1 MRGKQRVRERGTQ
14 SEGDSEREGQS
25 EREREKYRERD
36 GEPPE
41 YIVSY
46 RGAQSKL
53 LLWFLENSISA
64 T

>member
-1 MRGKQRVRERGTQ
+1 MRETVRERGR
-14 SEGDSEREGQS
+14 ER

-46 RGAQSKL
+46 RSAQSKL
-53 LLWFLENSISA
+53 LLWFFENRSLLY
-64 T
+64 